1 MNVTPDHERMRALQE
16 FSVSNENALRGVLG
30 MFAYYAKWINC
41 FAAKVRPLAEAK
53 TFLLDCSALDAFVLL
68 KFELPE
74 SSLQSIDK
82 PLSFVIECDASDVAI
97 FASLNQGDRPLAF
110 MSRTLQ
116 GSKKYYPTYEKEA
129 TDVIRAAKKSS
140 HLLLRQTFNLI
151 THQRFVAFMLDRRRR
166 TKNQK

>member
-1 MNVTPDHERMRALQE
+1 MPSGLIVLLQSE
-16 FSVSNENALRGVLG
+16 TFSGSQN
-30 MFAYYAKWINC
+30 FS
-41 FAAKVRPLAEAK
+41 LAG
-53 TFLLDCSALDAFVLL
+53 SALDAFVLLKFAFVLL

-74 SSLQSIDK
+74 STLQSIDK

-97 FASLNQGDRPLAF
+97 FASLNQGGRPLAF

-116 GSKKYYPTYEKEA
+116 GSKKYYPTYEKKA
-129 TDVIRAAKKSS
+129 TDVIRAVKKSS